1 MKSTKEETVEDLAVY
16 IILDDLHEKKDEN
29 CSSRYAK
36 LYAKFLHASTR
47 DAKENHE

>member
-1 MKSTKEETVEDLAVY
+1 MKSTKEGTVEDLAIH
-16 IILDDLHEKKDEN
+16 IILDDLYEKKEK

-36 LYAKFLHASTR
+36 LYAKFLHARTR